1 MGSAKNVLI
10 NHNDFSPAQLVF
22 GKASNLPSTINDHL
36 SAFTNKRDSSS
47 QGKGRGYEAPGDPRV
62 ELVVT
67 QWLTSG

>member
-36 SAFTNKRDSSS
+36 PAFTNKRDSSS
-47 QGKGRGYEAPGDPRV
+47 QGKGPTKVLDQKGVIP
-62 ELVVT
+62 
-67 QWLTSG
+67 